1 MQSLTGLASILCKI
15 AMIRVVGVLVVLV
28 ITLLVSGSNMD
39 LNKFNI
45 VRFRFT
51 EQYDKDAIELLP

>member
-1 MQSLTGLASILCKI
+1 
-15 AMIRVVGVLVVLV
+15 MIRVVGVLVVLV